1 MKQMIIVGGA
11 DESSKFLIIS
21 IETAELRMKRNKK
34 KKWCKMRDEKEDIM
48 KGSRTMQQKQGI
60 SRMKRLKM
68 WAEEDETRKKV

>member
-1 MKQMIIVGGA
+1 
-11 DESSKFLIIS
+11 
-21 IETAELRMKRNKK
+21 
-34 KKWCKMRDEKEDIM
+34 MRDEKEDIM